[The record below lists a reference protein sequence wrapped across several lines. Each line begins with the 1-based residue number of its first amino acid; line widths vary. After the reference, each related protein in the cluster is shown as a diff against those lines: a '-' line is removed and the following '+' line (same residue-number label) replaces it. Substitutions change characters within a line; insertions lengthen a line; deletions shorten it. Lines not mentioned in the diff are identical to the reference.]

1 MQGSHRLIT
10 TIILG
15 LLSPNLY
22 ASNSPDS
29 QHMREDKVHIRTWN
43 QFADRLLQ
51 LHRLQIANTAVETTQ
66 SLGGYAGMKDF
77 YKEVVYIDKKSGKVL
92 STVQWV
98 TEHPDV
104 MHTIS
109 VNIYD
114 DKGRLIR
121 DYLAAYLPIHRN
133 APIQTLI
140 NIHHYN
146 GGLHAFRQFDASGNK
161 IYEKCSG
168 RFANKK
174 VDLSLWEDDFYRKN
188 NPVFDTKIY
197 HACFD
202 KIPEQSDR
210 FSNPL
215 VDAPHKNG
223 LGFEL
228 TPMDVTPDI
237 DRVQIEQYV
246 KELDTRIA
254 KEPANDELYVHR
266 GAAYFILHEF
276 DSAIADYNK
285 AIKIKPDNA
294 MAYFGRGMAR
304 GRTGNISEGIEDIS
318 VYIKSHPDNSR
329 ALTKRGVRY
338 IWLGELEKAEQDL
351 SKAIAL
357 DENNAEAN
365 DDLGVIY
372 AQRGDLKQAIRH
384 FSTTI
389 KLDPTYQKGHH
400 NLAMALYMD
409 GNRKQALTS
418 IDQALKLNPNE
429 KNSLLLKAEILDS
442 LGKSKEAKT
451 IRNTAE
457 FLPDGNWSEQFSAQ

>member
-1 MQGSHRLIT
+1 
-10 TIILG
+10 
-15 LLSPNLY
+15 
-22 ASNSPDS
+22 
-29 QHMREDKVHIRTWN
+29 MREDKVHIKTWN

-51 LHRLQIANTAVETTQ
+51 LHRLQIANTAVETRQ
-66 SLGGYAGMKDF
+66 SFGGYAGMKDF
-77 YKEVVYIDKKSGKVL
+77 YKEVVYTDRKSRKVL

-121 DYLAAYLPIHRN
+121 DYLAAYLPVHRN

-140 NIHHYN
+140 NLHHYN

-161 IYEKCSG
+161 IYEKCRG

-174 VDLSLWEDDFYRKN
+174 VDLSLWEDDFYLKDKQ
-188 NPVFDTKIY
+188 VFETKLY

-202 KIPEQSDR
+202 KIPENYER

-215 VDAPHKNG
+215 VDAPNKNG
-223 LGFEL
+223 LAFEL
-228 TPMDVTPDI
+228 TPMDVTPEL

-246 KELDTRIA
+246 KELNKRIA
-254 KEPANDELYVHR
+254 NEPANDGLYVHR
-266 GAAYFILHEF
+266 GAAYFILREF

-285 AIKIKPDNA
+285 AIKINSENS

-304 GRTGNISEGIEDIS
+304 GRTGKISEGIADIS
-318 VYIKSHPDNSR
+318 VYIKSHPTDSK
-329 ALTKRGVRY
+329 AFTKRGVRY
-338 IWLGELEKAEQDL
+338 IWLGDLEKAQQDL

-372 AQRGDLKQAIRH
+372 AQRGDLKQAIAH
-384 FSTTI
+384 FSTTVR
-389 KLDPTYQKGHH
+389 LDPSYQKGHH

-409 GNRKQALTS
+409 GDRKQALTS
-418 IDQALKLNPNE
+418 IDQALRLNPNE

-442 LGKSKEAKT
+442 LGKSNEAKN